1 MGKWFL
7 IWLLAL
13 ASSSVLA
20 QAMTADQSYR
30 LGLEYRNGEGRGR
43 DAAAA
48 VRYVTSAAERGLP
61 QAMYTLSHMLAE
73 GEGTAPD
80 PGAARRWLEAA
91 AELDYPEALQEL
103 ALLETDPR
111 RAAELMREAAHALQH
126 RAREQGALR

>member
-1 MGKWFL
+1 MGKRFL
-7 IWLLAL
+7 ISLLAL
-13 ASSSVLA
+13 ASSSAFA
-20 QAMTADQSYR
+20 QAMTPDQSYR
-30 LGLEYRNGEGRGR
+30 LGLEYRNGEGRTR

-48 VRYVTSAAERGLP
+48 VRCVTTAAERGLP

-80 PGAARRWLEAA
+80 PAAARRWLEAA

-103 ALLETDPR
+103 ALRETDPR